1 MSIKSSLIKM
11 VIKLTPNILIIW
23 VSNIIL
29 KGIAELTEFSF
40 DLEARKVYVQTRLY
54 GEEETIEVC
63 LEDFAVFSD
72 GESYRFIIHQAK
84 SDRPWLNNLLS
95 RIIGKAW
102 KIPATP
108 QLTAQL
114 ELLTELF
121 KSKRVTAPH
130 TIFDRLLASSH
141 FLVRISNENKCTM
154 AAACRS
160 LA

>member
-1 MSIKSSLIKM
+1 MSFKSSLIKM

-54 GEEETIEVC
+54 GEEGTIEVC
-63 LEDFAVFSD
+63 LEDFAVFRD

-102 KIPATP
+102 KIPAMP
-108 QLTAQL
+108 QLTTQL

-121 KSKRVTAPH
+121 KAKAPALEK
-130 TIFDRLLASSH
+130 ID
-141 FLVRISNENKCTM
+141 
-154 AAACRS
+154 
-160 LA
+160 

>member
-1 MSIKSSLIKM
+1 MSIKSRLVKM
-11 VIKLTPNILIIW
+11 VIKLTPNLLIIW
-23 VSNIIL
+23 VSNVIL

-54 GEEETIEVC
+54 GEKETIEVC
-63 LEDFAVFSD
+63 LEDFSVFSD
-72 GESYRFIIHQAK
+72 GDSYRFIIHQAK

-108 QLTAQL
+108 QLTTQL

-121 KSKRVTAPH
+121 KAKTPALEK
-130 TIFDRLLASSH
+130 IDLDYDA
-141 FLVRISNENKCTM
+141 
-154 AAACRS
+154 
-160 LA
+160 

>member
-1 MSIKSSLIKM
+1 MSIKSSLLKIA
-11 VIKLTPNILIIW
+11 IKLTPNILIIW

-54 GEEETIEVC
+54 GEKETIEVC
-63 LEDFAVFSD
+63 LEDFAVFYD
-72 GESYRFIIHQAK
+72 GESYRVIIHQAK

-95 RIIGKAW
+95 HIIGKAW
-102 KIPATP
+102 KIPAIP

-121 KSKRVTAPH
+121 KAKAPALEK
-130 TIFDRLLASSH
+130 I
-141 FLVRISNENKCTM
+141 
-154 AAACRS
+154 
-160 LA
+160 

>member
-1 MSIKSSLIKM
+1 MSIKSSLIKI

-72 GESYRFIIHQAK
+72 GESYRFIIHKAK

-102 KIPATP
+102 KIPAIP
-108 QLTAQL
+108 QL

-121 KSKRVTAPH
+121 KDETPALEKM
-130 TIFDRLLASSH
+130 D
-141 FLVRISNENKCTM
+141 
-154 AAACRS
+154 
-160 LA
+160 

>member
-1 MSIKSSLIKM
+1 MSIKSILIKM

-23 VSNIIL
+23 VSNIIF
-29 KGIAELTEFSF
+29 KGIAELTAFSF

-54 GEEETIEVC
+54 GEEKTIDVW
-63 LEDFAVFSD
+63 LEDFAIFSD
-72 GESYRFIIHQAK
+72 GESYRFIVHQAK

-102 KIPATP
+102 KIPAVP

-121 KSKRVTAPH
+121 QTKTPALEKM
-130 TIFDRLLASSH
+130 D
-141 FLVRISNENKCTM
+141 
-154 AAACRS
+154 
-160 LA
+160 